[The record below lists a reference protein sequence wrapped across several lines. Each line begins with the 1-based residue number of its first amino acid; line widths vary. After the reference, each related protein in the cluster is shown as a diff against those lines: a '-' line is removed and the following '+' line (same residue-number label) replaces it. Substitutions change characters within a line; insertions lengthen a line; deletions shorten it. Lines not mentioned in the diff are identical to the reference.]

1 MISQSFAVTTFEKNM
16 EKMISF
22 KKSYQ
27 NLVMLPTY
35 YLCISFPGLQ
45 NIPIGL
51 KMRKRT
57 FSSRY
62 KCFEHSFEL

>member
-27 NLVMLPTY
+27 NLVVLPTY

-45 NIPIGL
+45 NIPHRL
-51 KMRKRT
+51 ENAQENFFK
-57 FSSRY
+57 SV
-62 KCFEHSFEL
+62 